1 MIVVLVYAYGL
12 LSAAAIA
19 GAVMG
24 TLFNVIV
31 RAIVDAMV
39 EIFLRERSK

>member
-1 MIVVLVYAYGL
+1 MIMLLVYAYGL
-12 LSAAAIA
+12 LSAAAIT

-31 RAIVDAMV
+31 HAIVDTMV
-39 EIFLRERSK
+39 EIFIREKA